1 MPLKLTNSP
10 LFVYD
15 FASKILNFAAKV
27 LEFAKNK
34 KKKRYNLTF
43 VNKFMANIWLN
54 LWIFCHPFVPVV
66 EILVGTHIGHF
77 SGEFVNV

>member
-1 MPLKLTNSP
+1 MFTNSP
-10 LFVYD
+10 LKYLI
-15 FASKILNFAAKV
+15 SPLKY
-27 LEFAKNK
+27 FAKNK